1 MPPYVLAVDLGGT
14 QIRAA
19 LCDPRGQILRR
30 IAHPTQAAEG
40 PDAVIKRLIDTI
52 VEAMAGTPADQIAG
66 IGIGAPGPLNPVSGI
81 LMEAPNL
88 PGWINVP
95 LRNIISA
102 RFSLPTF
109 LGNDANVAGLA
120 EYTFGAGRGR
130 RDMIYLTIS
139 TGVGSGIIVDGE
151 MLLGANGLGA
161 EAGHTIVNPEGPLC
175 GCGRHGCLEAY
186 ASGTAIARDVA
197 ARMNAGKK
205 TRITK
210 MVSGEGGKID
220 ARVVSEAARLGDKLA
235 IQAFRRAGR
244 HLGIGIANLLRLFN
258 PTMIVV
264 GGSVTKAGPLL
275 FDPMW
280 AAIKEFAPAIYWE
293 GLAIVQ
299 AALGDDVGLLGAA
312 ALAITE
318 LHIAPP
324 TPAPTPAPAETVVDQ
339 PAD

>member
-19 LCDPRGQILRR
+19 LCDPQGQILRR

-52 VEAMAGTPADQIAG
+52 GEAMGGTPTDQIAG
-66 IGIGAPGPLNPVSGI
+66 IGIGAPGPLNPVTGI
-81 LMEAPNL
+81 VLEAPNL
-88 PGWINVP
+88 PGWVNVP
-95 LRNIISA
+95 LRNLISA
-102 RFSLPTF
+102 AFRLPTF
-109 LGNDANVAGLA
+109 LGNDANLAGLA
-120 EYTFGAGRGR
+120 EYTFGAGRGL

-139 TGVGSGIIVDGE
+139 TGVGSGIIVDGQ

-161 EAGHTIVNPEGPLC
+161 EAGPHHRRPRRPRVRLRPARLPGGVCFGHRPSPATWS
-175 GCGRHGCLEAY
+175 R
-186 ASGTAIARDVA
+186 ASRPARRPASPRWSAGTWRKV
-197 ARMNAGKK
+197 
-205 TRITK
+205 
-210 MVSGEGGKID
+210 D
-220 ARVVSEAARLGDKLA
+220 ARVVSEAAQLGDKLA

-258 PTMIVV
+258 PTMIVL

-280 AAIKEFAPAIYWE
+280 AAIQEYVPAIYWE
-293 GLAIVQ
+293 GLAIVP

-312 ALAITE
+312 ALAVDRTAHHTIG
-318 LHIAPP
+318 HRR
-324 TPAPTPAPAETVVDQ
+324 PAR
-339 PAD
+339 